1 MKKMVWFDL
10 DGTLASLYT
19 VPGWLEM
26 LRAYDPTPYAE
37 AAVLHNMSLLA
48 RYLNKVQAAGYG
60 IGIISWLSK
69 CPTPE
74 YDEAVTA
81 AKLEWLEVHLHSVSW
96 DAINIVAHGTP
107 KQSFMETADDI
118 LFDDEEGNR
127 TAWTGEA
134 HEPSQILE
142 VLKELLRDE

>member
-1 MKKMVWFDL
+1 MKRWIFFDM
-10 DGTLASLYT
+10 DGTLASLYS

-37 AAVLHNMSLLA
+37 AAVLHNMSILA

-74 YDEAVTA
+74 YDEAVTT

-127 TAWTGEA
+127 EAWTGEA
-134 HEPSQILE
+134 HDPSQILE
-142 VLKELLRDE
+142 VLKELLRDA

>member
-1 MKKMVWFDL
+1 MKKMVWFDM
-10 DGTLASLYT
+10 DGTLGDLYA
-19 VPGWLEM
+19 VPNWLEM
-26 LRAYDPTPYAE
+26 LRAYDPTPYMQ

-60 IGIISWLSK
+60 IGIISWRSK
-69 CPTPE
+69 CSTE
-74 YDEAVTA
+74 NYDIAVTL
-81 AKLEWLEVHLHSVSW
+81 AKLGWLSTHLASVEWDS
-96 DAINIVAHGTP
+96 IYIVDYGTP
-107 KQSFMETADDI
+107 KQSFMKTENDI

-134 HEPSQILE
+134 YDPSQILE